1 MYVMHTYTY
10 LKQISCNTNLNLQ
23 QKIDFMK
30 KIGSEKK
37 LLRALDNLELKGRKK
52 IIRYLIKN
60 SKYYFIILIYN
71 SVKKLKK

>member
-1 MYVMHTYTY
+1 
-10 LKQISCNTNLNLQ
+10 
-23 QKIDFMK
+23 MK

-60 SKYYFIILIYN
+60 SKYYFIILIYK
-71 SVKKLKK
+71 SVKKIKK